1 MDGGVVTIRFEA
13 DTTNIEASIKNIE
26 KSVGKINLSTYK
38 AETSRIS
45 AEARKLKGEAQKIA
59 AQTQKIQA
67 QTQKHHQLLLKTN
80 NAYRQN
86 YQSIEKAK
94 IKVAQ
99 TYADTEKTV
108 AEAKKLGAEYKKQN
122 PDIDKNRAAASLMR
136 AEFNAQHED
145 LVQQKADTAEVNANA
160 RLLREENRKN
170 GLFIKKNTKSTL
182 EWYGAYYMITR
193 AISQITQGLKD
204 IGKSIKNIISFGVQL
219 YSTLFKI
226 MTPLSQLLNNFLKT
240 SGIGNKIKQLFSFN
254 SISNFAKSAIEAASD
269 LTEVQNIVDT
279 AFPNMAD
286 KMNAWAEDSINAFGL
301 SEKSAKQY
309 AATLGLMAQ
318 SAGLAERA
326 SYTLGTGLTAVTADL
341 ASMYNMNAE
350 AVYERI
356 RSGVIGGRTMA
367 IAQLG
372 INMSQANL
380 QAYMES
386 KGISEKY
393 NSLDNATKTVIR
405 YNYVLEQTRK
415 IQGDFIKTQG
425 TWANQT
431 RILSENITA
440 LKAALGEFLV
450 SVLTPLLV
458 RVNGLLQLLTKAVN
472 KIKEILPLLGIKLQK
487 AAGSGNGASSGLE
500 DLSDGLE
507 DAGYAADEAGKKIA
521 KLTDGPFSEMHKVGD
536 DGTSIATK
544 MKDIFGGDGLLQYE
558 SKDLPDNFKK
568 VETWLDRI
576 LKKLNFTELFAE
588 LKRLLGEIKG
598 WIDAIRD
605 AWQRAWN
612 SKGIQVLQSI
622 IDAVTQ
628 IIGLVN
634 DMSKAFRDMFNNDYG
649 FKIFEAHLTTVQKI
663 AETIEKVVKR
673 FREAWNSGSGH
684 YGNVYTEQGL
694 ENRRKLTPEEL
705 AAGKRHQSMFGGP
718 DGFRTHTG
726 VAGTQIMANQSEFRE
741 LTWGEYLASQFYEV
755 VLSIQNLEQAILDF
769 IGLISENIDWEGI
782 FGDVGNVL
790 DKFKTTLDNLAQ
802 FLKDNPQLAEQIGRI
817 IGNIV
822 DGLSNLIIDCL
833 DWFDTHKEAL
843 PDILNFIEGL
853 SKHTEEI
860 AATAIAIKL
869 LGPALAG
876 VGRIL
881 VGSALTKVT
890 WTTFFGKAAASEA
903 AGEAAGAAGTSFGAK
918 LWSALPSAAALAAGV
933 TEMGFILYNNF
944 TKVLPETWEKIK
956 NEGLIHTMFN
966 PDWWLIEVPN
976 MLRGPIS
983 TFVGETIA
991 SLLKWL
997 WKGWT
1002 ETIWPWLKSLPAT
1015 FASIAEEICNAITK
1029 VFSGLWS
1036 GLKKDFERFKEEVS
1050 NTTIGK
1056 AVGGTVNYIKTK
1068 FTGNHANGG
1077 VWAPNQP
1084 RLAVLGDH
1092 PSQTEY
1098 ALTEGHLDNIADRM
1112 ASGIINGFA
1121 RVSLAGAGSGSPNI
1135 YVQIGDREIKD
1146 LIVQTVNE
1154 ENYRRF

>member
-13 DTTNIEASIKNIE
+13 DTTAVETSIKKIE
-26 KSVGKINLSTYK
+26 SSISKINLKTVG
-38 AETSRIS
+38 AQATLMR
-45 AEARKLKGEAQKIA
+45 AEAQKM
-59 AQTQKIQA
+59 
-67 QTQKHHQLLLKTN
+67 
-80 NAYRQN
+80 
-86 YQSIEKAK
+86 S
-94 IKVAQ
+94 
-99 TYADTEKTV
+99 
-108 AEAKKLGAEYKKQN
+108 AEAKKMAAEWKEANKE
-122 PDIDKNRAAASLMR
+122 L
-136 AEFNAQHED
+136 
-145 LVQQKADTAEVNANA
+145 LQQKADTAEINARARERLANDKVLVTTLQEGSKTLKAQAQINAANA
-160 RLLREENRKN
+160 RTASANATAIKAGVKNREIDFKYTKLLHQQQSKN
-170 GLFIKKNTKSTL
+170 NTTIKENTKSTL

-204 IGKSIKNIISFGVQL
+204 IGKGIKNTISLGVQL
-219 YSTLFKI
+219 YTTLFKI
-226 MTPLSQLLNNFLKT
+226 MTPLERLMNKFLKT
-240 SGIGNKIKQLFSFN
+240 SGLGNKIKQLFSFS
-254 SISNFAKSAIEAASD
+254 SISNFAKSSIEAASD

-318 SAGLAERA
+318 SAGLAEKA

-341 ASMYNMNAE
+341 ASMYNMKAE
-350 AVYERI
+350 AVYEKI

-380 QAYMES
+380 QAYMAS
-386 KGISEKY
+386 KGITESY
-393 NSLDNATKTVIR
+393 NALDNATKTVIR

-440 LKAALGEFLV
+440 LKAAVGEFLV
-450 SVLTPLLV
+450 SVLTPLLI
-458 RVNGLLQLLTKAVN
+458 RINGLLQLLTKAVN

-507 DAGYAADEAGKKIA
+507 DTGYAADEAGKKIA

-536 DGTSIATK
+536 DGTSIASK

-558 SKDLPDNFKK
+558 SKYELPETLKQT
-568 VETWLDRI
+568 ETWLDRI

-588 LKRLLGEIKG
+588 FKRSFNEIKG
-598 WIDAIRD
+598 WIEAIKK
-605 AWQRAWN
+605 AWKAAWDN
-612 SKGIQVLQSI
+612 KGIQVLQSMI
-622 IDAVTQ
+622 NAATQ
-628 IIGLVN
+628 VLGLIN
-634 DMSKAFRDMFNNDYG
+634 DISKAFRDMFNSG
-649 FKIFEAHLTTVQKI
+649 WGQKLFEEKLETAQKF
-663 AETIEKVVKR
+663 AETIERIAKR
-673 FREAWNSGSGH
+673 FRQAWNSKSGS
-684 YGNVYTEQGL
+684 YGNVQ
-694 ENRRKLTPEEL
+694 EE
-705 AAGKRHQSMFGGP
+705 
-718 DGFRTHTG
+718 DGYDDRGFKKYKT
-726 VAGTQIMANQSEFRE
+726 VYRE
-741 LTWGEYLASQFYEV
+741 LTWGEEIAQTFYK
-755 VLSIQNLEQAILDF
+755 IQIAIENVRQAF
-769 IGLISENIDWEGI
+769 MT
-782 FGDVGNVL
+782 FVGNVFEDVDWEHILSIL
-790 DKFKTTLDNLAQ
+790 DGIGQNFEEMLKSIETWLSNPENAEKWAKIIENIATGVANVVNSLIDFFSQPGILDAITNLILVLSEHTEGILWTIMALETLGPVLAG
-802 FLKDNPQLAEQIGRI
+802 ISRI
-817 IGNIV
+817 IIGSVI
-822 DGLSNLIIDCL
+822 
-833 DWFDTHKEAL
+833 TK
-843 PDILNFIEGL
+843 
-853 SKHTEEI
+853 
-860 AATAIAIKL
+860 
-869 LGPALAG
+869 G
-876 VGRIL
+876 V
-881 VGSALTKVT
+881 
-890 WTTFFGKAAASEA
+890 WTTFFGKAAAAEA
-903 AGEAAGAAGTSFGAK
+903 AGEAAEAAGTSFGAK
-918 LWSALPSAAALAAGV
+918 LWSVLPSAAALAAGV
-933 TEMGFILYNNF
+933 IEMGSILYNQF

-991 SLLKWL
+991 ELLKWL
-997 WKGWT
+997 WKSWN
-1002 ETIWPWLKSLPAT
+1002 ETVWPWLKSLPAE
-1015 FASIAEEICNAITK
+1015 FVSIAEEICNAITK

-1084 RLAVLGDH
+1084 RLAILGDH

-1098 ALTEGHLDNIADRM
+1098 ALTEGHLDNIAERM
-1112 ASGIINGFA
+1112 ANGIMNGFA
-1121 RVSLAGAGSGSPNI
+1121 RVNLAGAGSGSPNI